1 MSVRNST
8 LASCTKCRLSRC
20 MPCREVALTTLL
32 VVVYSGLKRSL
43 REHSTIEPRGSG
55 MRGWQ
60 RKPPVKERRLLKCL
74 QQGIK
79 KEERYKK
86 SSGYVFEMRHP
97 TLEWEWNQVCSLS
110 RIFSIWIW
118 LLVKKTCFCFIK
130 AQEEF
135 YFPIRQI
142 YLSQPIFLSN
152 GTKRKNENLFSMKK
166 G

>member
-74 QQGIK
+74 QHGIK

-97 TLEWEWNQVCSLS
+97 TLEWEWNQVFSLS
-110 RIFSIWIW
+110 RISYHLNLAAWEEDMF
-118 LLVKKTCFCFIK
+118 LLYKSTRGVI
-130 AQEEF
+130 
-135 YFPIRQI
+135 FPD
-142 YLSQPIFLSN
+142 S
-152 GTKRKNENLFSMKK
+152 GNLFVLANFFCQMALKA
-166 G
+166 